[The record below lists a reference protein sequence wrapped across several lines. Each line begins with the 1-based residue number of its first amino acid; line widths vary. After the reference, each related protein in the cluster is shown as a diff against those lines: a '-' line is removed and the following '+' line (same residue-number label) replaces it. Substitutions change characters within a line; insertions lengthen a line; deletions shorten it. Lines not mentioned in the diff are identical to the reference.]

1 MRAEKSGSSRIAIV
15 DSKVS
20 CCSKSARAY
29 GLCTRERTSASC
41 QELWAVASTYKKLVY
56 FASSVFW
63 RAAVHRWRLDDH
75 ELSRPTIGPKYEA
88 ELRSFLQGQQGFPK
102 NAAIWV
108 VVSAS
113 KITRSAMLFPYR
125 EQKTSEYWQYK
136 FTIPGIA
143 FRLFLGG
150 RLPGE
155 DPKELHPPVA
165 GESNLLCQK
174 LGSGTYRGFLSAGIA
189 STTFS

>member
-1 MRAEKSGSSRIAIV
+1 MYSRHSEGFFARSLFSRMLL
-15 DSKVS
+15 DSRLGCES
-20 CCSKSARAY
+20 LRPPHQ
-29 GLCTRERTSASC
+29 GRTSALLPGVESRRLNV
-41 QELWAVASTYKKLVY
+41 QKLVY

-75 ELSRPTIGPKYEA
+75 ELSRPTIGSKYEA
-88 ELRSFLQGQQGFPK
+88 ELRSFLLGQQEFPK
-102 NAAIWV
+102 NASILV

-125 EQKTSEYWQYK
+125 EKKTSEYWQYK

-150 RLPGE
+150 RLPEKIRRSCCG
-155 DPKELHPPVA
+155 P
-165 GESNLLCQK
+165 
-174 LGSGTYRGFLSAGIA
+174 GI
-189 STTFS
+189 